1 MLVTP
6 VLLLAL
12 ASATP
17 TSAVAVTR
25 RMGLDANRAKDL
37 ADRLGGALVAQK
49 TDRLGAVL
57 DAETFLDRAKTA
69 KAKDPV
75 TCGGNTA
82 CAVGIGKAAAVDQV
96 IALQFVAVGTS
107 LAVDGRVLEVAGGAV
122 LATVTATLPAAPS
135 DAELGAL
142 AKKMVAQLKPLV
154 VVAEKPPE
162 PLKVPDPLKTP
173 DLPPPPPLPTD
184 RPIASAPPPLVP
196 APGVE
201 APVSGK
207 PAAIGLGVGAVLAGG
222 AGAALLVVGRNRLA
236 AVNPTSPDAARDRT
250 VAKGFS
256 MGANLGFAAAGVLLT
271 GAVAAWLLTPEA
283 PPAPAPTPVEKDVA
297 TFE

>member
-1 MLVTP
+1 
-6 VLLLAL
+6 
-12 ASATP
+12 
-17 TSAVAVTR
+17 
-25 RMGLDANRAKDL
+25 MGLDASRAKDL

-49 TDRLGAVL
+49 TDRLGVVL
-57 DAETFLDRAKTA
+57 DAESFLDRAKTA

-82 CAVGIGKAAAVDQV
+82 CAVAIGKAAAVDQV

-135 DAELGAL
+135 DAELGEL
-142 AKKMVAQLKPLV
+142 ARKMVAQLKPV
-154 VVAEKPPE
+154 VAVAEKPPE
-162 PLKVPDPLKTP
+162 PLKVPEPLKTP
-173 DLPPPPPLPTD
+173 DLPPPPPPPTD
-184 RPIASAPPPLVP
+184 RPIASVTPPLVP
-196 APGVE
+196 APGVV
-201 APVSGK
+201 AQPVGPVSGK

-222 AGAALLVVGRNRLA
+222 AALLIVGRNRLA
-236 AVNPTSPDAARDRT
+236 AVDPASPDAGRDRT

-271 GAVAAWLLTPEA
+271 GAVAAWLLTPET
-283 PPAPAPTPVEKDVA
+283 PPASVPTPVEKDVA